1 MDDILKNKRVTFLGR
16 YSDVDF
22 YRYTPSLFKPYYMDY
37 PAEDHPNYEGR
48 LVHKIRMMME
58 YLRGGYEVIYMVVDG
73 KVVGHLVIANGGRRL
88 AISEKEDI
96 VLGPIFVSPDWRGKG
111 IGTIGIRTVL
121 HDLDIPYRYA
131 YEFIKDGNIASIR
144 TVEKK
149 RISVCLSRRRKG
161 PSEKSYHL
169 PRGELY
175 RIPLYEEPMRAA
187 QSAS

>member
-1 MDDILKNKRVTFLGR
+1 MSDILKNKRVTFLGR

-22 YRYTPSLFKPYYMDY
+22 YRYKPSLFKPYYMDY

-121 HDLDIPYRYA
+121 RDLDIPYRYA

-144 TVEKK
+144 TVEKNGYQF
-149 RISVCLSRRRKG
+149 VCRAEEKG
-161 PSEKSYHL
+161 LLKNLITCPEGSFIV
-169 PRGELY
+169 Y
-175 RIPLYEEPMRAA
+175 RYTKNL
-187 QSAS
+187 